1 MNFIYTFAVFVVLAY
16 IVQVILGLRQL
27 KHFNRVYARLRKKG
41 RVAIGRNSG
50 RIKAGTIVMFAID
63 EEGKVL
69 EGQKMQ
75 GVTVMAKFKSMP
87 AYLGQDIHYFDH
99 YNPLVR
105 QENKLLQFAI
115 EDARDVFLQTEAG
128 VYHDAPRTSPFSDL
142 GLRARLLLGHLKKHS
157 Q

>member
-105 QENKLLQFAI
+105 QENKLLQLAI
-115 EDARDVFLQTEAG
+115 EDARDVFLKTEAG
-128 VYHDAPRTSPFSDL
+128 VYHDAPEPVHFRTLVCEPDCS
-142 GLRARLLLGHLKKHS
+142 
-157 Q
+157 

>member
-75 GVTVMAKFKSMP
+75 AVSYT
-87 AYLGQDIHYFDH
+87 
-99 YNPLVR
+99 
-105 QENKLLQFAI
+105 
-115 EDARDVFLQTEAG
+115 
-128 VYHDAPRTSPFSDL
+128 
-142 GLRARLLLGHLKKHS
+142 HL
-157 Q
+157 